1 MCACVRMCLMN
12 HDVWYNSETVTSL
25 LSLRFLWKLIS
36 NLILLEFELLKNIGR
51 NSLALSSNLSYRP
64 KNTDKYN
71 ISIDDLRF

>member
-25 LSLRFLWKLIS
+25 LSLRFLWKLMS
-36 NLILLEFELLKNIGR
+36 SLIFLEFEFLKNICR
-51 NSLALSSNLSYRP
+51 DSLALLSNLSYRP
-64 KNTDKYN
+64 KNTDEYN